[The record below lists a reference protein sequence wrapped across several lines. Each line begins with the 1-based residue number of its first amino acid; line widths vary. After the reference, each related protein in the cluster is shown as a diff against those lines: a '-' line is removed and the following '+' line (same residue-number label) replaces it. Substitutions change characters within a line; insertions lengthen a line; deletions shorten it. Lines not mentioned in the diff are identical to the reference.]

1 MMKHVNI
8 KVPFRIL
15 ALIVGVL
22 FSFGAYAQITV
33 QGLVKD
39 ATGEPVIGASVRVVG
54 TQAGTVTD
62 FDGNF
67 TLSNVAAGAQLL
79 ISSVGYAE
87 QTVAAAPNLV
97 VTLQDDQQLLDEVV
111 VIGYGRAKKSDLTGA
126 VTALTPDS
134 QNHGLNT
141 NAQDMLAGKVAGVN
155 VTTYSG
161 KPGANTEIK
170 IRGGS
175 SLNASNNPLI
185 VIDGLLMDG
194 YGDMQGGMNPLAMV
208 NPNDIETFTVLKD
221 ASATAI
227 YGSRASNGV
236 VIITTKKGKAGS
248 DVKVSY
254 NGNVSVSM
262 KKDLLKPYNAAGFIN
277 LVTNLY
283 GEDSDAYRALGWY
296 DNDGVQHFADTDW
309 QKEVYRTA
317 VSHDHNLSVTGG
329 KLGNLILPYRLSFGY
344 TDQQGILKGSDFKR
358 YTIGVN
364 LSPSLLN
371 DHLKVN
377 LNAKGMIARMHIAD
391 EGAVGN
397 ALYYDPTK
405 PVKAN
410 NDVFNNYFDGY
421 TQWYQKANIEGAP
434 DWEWQSRAQTPGN
447 PVAMLEQQNNRS
459 RNGTFTGS
467 IDLDYR
473 IHGFEDLTLHVTGA
487 TNLYSG
493 RSNND
498 ITPYSFSN
506 NYFGWTGWNKANNYT
521 LQLSTYAQ
529 YMKDFTDK
537 HHFDIMG
544 GYEWSHYHQS
554 TDWYGY
560 GTYQLSNTIHGGEM
574 INNPE
579 SETRY
584 KTENYLVSF
593 FGRLNYSFDNR
604 FLLTATI
611 RADGSSRFNW
621 KNDNNKQW
629 GYFPSAALAWRI
641 KGESFLRDV
650 QAVND
655 AKIRLGWGITGQ
667 QEGIGDYTYLPTF
680 TPNNDHAYY
689 GAVGDGKTSRPD
701 AYNAD
706 KTWEKTTTY
715 NAGFDLAFLNDRIVV
730 NFDWYYRKT
739 TDLLNEVTV
748 AAGSNFKN
756 RIMANV
762 GELHNTG
769 VEGALTVRPIKTRD
783 WAWEINYNVTYNKNK
798 IDELVGDLI
807 ERGGISGGTGSTV
820 MAYQTGYNSSAFYVF
835 QQCYDQNGRAI
846 PNTYVDRNGDGVVNS
861 DDRYFYYKASPDV
874 TMGLSSKLVWKNWDL
889 GFSARVALGNYVY
902 NNNLS
907 NKLNSGK
914 AGIYS
919 TLGYISNML
928 PETVALGFTNPGIYA
943 WQSDLFV
950 ENASY
955 LKLDNITLGYSFD
968 KLFNS
973 RLSGRIYATAQNIY
987 TWTKYSGIDPEH
999 TGGIDNNIYP
1009 RPFTAIVGLNLN
1021 F

>member
-8 KVPFRIL
+8 RVPFRML
-15 ALIVGVL
+15 ALLAGLL
-22 FSFGAYAQITV
+22 FSIGAYAQITV
-33 QGLVKD
+33 QGIVKD

-54 TQAGTVTD
+54 SQIGTATD

-67 TLSNVAAGAQLL
+67 TLGNVPADAKLL
-79 ISSVGYAE
+79 ISSVGYTE
-87 QTVAAAPNLV
+87 QTVSAAPNLV
-97 VTLQDDQQLLDEVV
+97 VTLQEDQQLLDEVV
-111 VIGYGRAKKSDLTGA
+111 VIGYGRAKKSDLTGS

-141 NAQDMLAGKVAGVN
+141 NAQDMLSGKIAGVS

-185 VIDGLLMDG
+185 VIDGLLMDA

-208 NPNDIETFTVLKD
+208 NPNDIESFTVLKD

-236 VIITTKKGKAGS
+236 VIITTKKGKAGA
-248 DVKVSY
+248 DARVSY
-254 NGNVSVSM
+254 NGNVSISV
-262 KKDLLKPYNAAGFIN
+262 KNGLLKPYKAKEFIN

-283 GEDSDAYRALGWY
+283 GEDSDAYRSLGWY

-309 QKEVYRTA
+309 QKEIYRTA

-329 KLGNLILPYRLSFGY
+329 KIGGLNLPYRVSLGY
-344 TDQQGILKGSDFKR
+344 TSQQGILKTSDFNR

-371 DHLKVN
+371 DHLK
-377 LNAKGMIARMHIAD
+377 LSINAKGMIARLHDAD
-391 EGAVGN
+391 GGAVGN
-397 ALYYDPTK
+397 ALFYDPTK
-405 PVKAN
+405 PVRAN
-410 NDVFNNYFDGY
+410 NDIYNNYFGGY
-421 TQWYQKANIEGAP
+421 VQWYQNANIDGAP
-434 DWEWQSRAQTPGN
+434 NWQYQSRAQTPGN
-447 PVAMLEQQNNRS
+447 PVAMLEQNNNLGK
-459 RNGTFTGS
+459 NGTFTGS
-467 IDLDYR
+467 IEADYR

-493 RSNND
+493 RKDNT

-506 NYFGWTGWNKANNYT
+506 NYFGWQGWNKTNNYT
-521 LQLSTYAQ
+521 LQFSAYAQ
-529 YMKDFTDK
+529 YMKDFTEK
-537 HHFDIMG
+537 HHFDIMAG
-544 GYEWSHYHQS
+544 HEYSKYHQES
-554 TDWYGY
+554 DWYGY
-560 GTYQLSNTIHGGEM
+560 GLYADDNLYHAGQM
-574 INNPE
+574 INQPGE
-579 SETRY
+579 DVITLY

-611 RADGSSRFNW
+611 RADGSSRFA
-621 KNDNNKQW
+621 KGHKW
-629 GYFPSAALAWRI
+629 GYFPSAALAWRL

-655 AKIRLGWGITGQ
+655 AKIRFGWGITGQ
-667 QEGIGDYTYLPTF
+667 QDGIGDYTYLPTY
-680 TPNNDHAYY
+680 TRNRDHAYY
-689 GAVGDGKTSRPD
+689 DLVGDGSRSRPD

-706 KTWEKTTTY
+706 KTWEKTMTY
-715 NAGFDLAFLNDRIVV
+715 NAGFDLAFLNDRIVL

-783 WAWEINYNVTYNKNK
+783 WAWEINYNITYNKNK
-798 IDELVGDLI
+798 IDDLVGDLI
-807 ERGGISGGTGSTV
+807 ERGGVSGGTGTTV
-820 MAYQTGYNSSAFYVF
+820 QAYQTGKNSSAFYVF
-835 QQCYDQNGRAI
+835 QQVYDKNGRAI

-861 DDRYFYYKASPDV
+861 DDRYFYYKAAPDV
-874 TMGLSSKLVWKNWDL
+874 SMGLNSKLVWRHWDL
-889 GFSARVALGNYVY
+889 GFSARVALGNYCY

-914 AGIYS
+914 SGVYS

-928 PETVALGFTNPGIYA
+928 PETVALGFTNPGVYA
-943 WQSDLFV
+943 WQSDMFV
-950 ENASY
+950 ENASFF
-955 LKLDNITLGYSFD
+955 KLDNITLGYSFD
-968 KLFNS
+968 NLFKS
-973 RLSGRIYATAQNIY
+973 RLGGRIYATAQNIC

-999 TGGIDNNIYP
+999 TDGIDNNIYP
-1009 RPFTAIVGLNLN
+1009 RPFTVIVGLSLN

>member
-8 KVPFRIL
+8 RVPFRML
-15 ALIVGVL
+15 ALLAGLMFTI
-22 FSFGAYAQITV
+22 GAYAQITV
-33 QGLVKD
+33 QGIVKD

-54 TQAGTVTD
+54 SQIGTATD

-67 TLSNVAAGAQLL
+67 TLGNVPSDAKIL
-79 ISSVGYAE
+79 ISSVGYTE
-87 QTVAAAPNLV
+87 QTVSAAPNLI
-97 VTLQDDQQLLDEVV
+97 VTLQEDQQLLDEVV

-141 NAQDMLAGKVAGVN
+141 NAQDMLSGKVAGVS

-185 VIDGLLMDG
+185 VIDGLLMDS
-194 YGDMQGGMNPLAMV
+194 YGDMQGGMNPMAMV
-208 NPNDIETFTVLKD
+208 NPNDIESFTILKD

-236 VIITTKKGKAGS
+236 VIITTKKGKAGA
-248 DVKVSY
+248 DARVSY
-254 NGNVSVSM
+254 NGNVSISM
-262 KKDLLKPYNAAGFIN
+262 KRNLLKPYNAAQFID

-283 GEDSDAYRALGWY
+283 GQDSDAYRSLGWY
-296 DNDGVQHFADTDW
+296 DNNGVQHFANTDW
-309 QKEVYRTA
+309 QKEIYRTA

-329 KLGNLILPYRLSFGY
+329 KIGNLTLPYRVSFGY
-344 TDQQGILKGSDFKR
+344 TNQKGILKTSDFER

-371 DHLKVN
+371 DHLKLN
-377 LNAKGMIARMHIAD
+377 INAKGMIARLHDAD
-391 EGAVGN
+391 GGAVGN
-397 ALYYDPTK
+397 ALFYDPTK
-405 PVKAN
+405 PVKAD
-410 NDVFNNYFDGY
+410 NDIYKNYFNGY
-421 TQWYQKANIEGAP
+421 VQWYQNANIDGAP
-434 DWEWQSRAQTPGN
+434 NWLYQSRAKTPGN
-447 PVAMLEQQNNRS
+447 PVAMLEQNNNLGK
-459 RNGTFTGS
+459 NGTFTGS
-467 IDLDYR
+467 IDIDYR
-473 IHGFEDLTLHVTGA
+473 IHGFEDLTLHLTGA

-493 RSNND
+493 RKDNTIS
-498 ITPYSFSN
+498 PYSFSN
-506 NYFGWTGWNKANNYT
+506 NYFGWQGWNKADNYT

-529 YMKDFTDK
+529 YMKDFTEK
-537 HHFDIMG
+537 HHFDIMA
-544 GYEWSHYHQS
+544 GYEYSKYHQEN
-554 TDWYGY
+554 DWYGY
-560 GTYQLSNTIHGGEM
+560 GLYAADNLYHAGEK
-574 INNPE
+574 INQPGE
-579 SETRY
+579 DVITLY
-584 KTENYLVSF
+584 KSENYLVSF

-604 FLLTATI
+604 FLLTATL
-611 RADGSSRFNW
+611 RADGSSRFA
-621 KNDNNKQW
+621 KGHKW
-629 GYFPSAALAWRI
+629 GYFPSAALAWRL

-667 QEGIGDYTYLPTF
+667 QEGIGDYTYLATY
-680 TPNNDHAYY
+680 TTSRDHAYY
-689 GAVGDGKTSRPD
+689 DIVGDGSRSRPD
-701 AYNAD
+701 AYNAG
-706 KTWEKTTTY
+706 KTWEKTMTY
-715 NAGFDLAFLNDRIVV
+715 NAGFDLAFLNDRIVL

-762 GELHNTG
+762 GQLHNTG

-798 IDELVGDLI
+798 IDDLVGDLI
-807 ERGGISGGTGSTV
+807 ERGGISGGTGTTV
-820 MAYQTGYNSSAFYVF
+820 QAFQTGKNSSAFYVF
-835 QQCYDQNGRAI
+835 QQVYDKNGRAI

-874 TMGLSSKLVWKNWDL
+874 SMGLNSKLVWKHWDL

-914 AGIYS
+914 SGVYS

-928 PETVALGFTNPGIYA
+928 PETVALGFTNPGVYA
-943 WQSDLFV
+943 WQSDMFV
-950 ENASY
+950 ENASFF
-955 LKLDNITLGYSFD
+955 KLDNITLGYSFEN
-968 KLFNS
+968 LFKS
-973 RLSGRIYATAQNIY
+973 RLGGRIYATAQNIC

-1009 RPFTAIVGLNLN
+1009 RPFTVIVGLNLN